1 MQKRRYSIRAHE
13 KSAKCSVGV
22 GLKGFKSFLIL
33 LAAPQ
38 CTQEATASSRGDAQ
52 TYKDNIISKRWANL
66 GIKLKELK
74 SRFLCRG
81 YIIFWQKIQ
90 KQKYHVCV
98 PINPS
103 AQMLQNLAYVLI
115 CPGRHFKQR
124 KILLVGKQMLDH
136 YKKSVINES
145 LLADT

>member
-22 GLKGFKSFLIL
+22 GLQGFKSFLIL

-98 PINPS
+98 PINFFCTDATEPS
-103 AQMLQNLAYVLI
+103 LCSNMSWQTMQT
-115 CPGRHFKQR
+115 
-124 KILLVGKQMLDH
+124 
-136 YKKSVINES
+136 KKNP
-145 LLADT
+145 ACW